1 MTKIGLSEKKY
12 NITYMYNINMYNDFD
27 VKLVETNLWLEVKPG
42 ILGKA
47 WECWDRPKDL
57 NLSIRIL
64 GFHAKGW

>member
-1 MTKIGLSEKKY
+1 
-12 NITYMYNINMYNDFD
+12 MYNIDMYNDFD
-27 VKLVETNLWLEVKPG
+27 AKLVETNLWLEVKPG

-47 WECWDRPKDL
+47 WECGDRPKDL